1 MPDKR
6 YVKGCGK
13 SCTRCWRNRLN
24 HGSKLKK
31 KCFPKFFDFDENKEK
46 KYATNME
53 EFLDKYV
60 EIDTNNIENDNND
73 YNKDNRELL
82 NLLTQKYNNWLC
94 KDKNITKKI
103 KPERV
108 IKLIQDA
115 VYFNDKSKYILNACK
130 PNQNENENYNK
141 KYVIFCNYKE

>member
-13 SCTRCWRNRLN
+13 TCTRCWRNRLN
-24 HGSKLKK
+24 HGSRLKK
-31 KCFPKFFDFDENKEK
+31 KCFPKFFDSDEKEDK
-46 KYATNME
+46 QYATNME

-60 EIDTNNIENDNND
+60 EIDTNNIEND

-82 NLLTQKYNNWLC
+82 NLLTQKYNNWLS
-94 KDKNITKKI
+94 KEKNITKKI
-103 KPERV
+103 KTERV

-115 VYFNDKSKYILNACK
+115 VYFNDKNKYILNVCK
-130 PNQNENENYNK
+130 PNQNDNDNDK
-141 KYVIFCNYKE
+141 SIPIATQLSIRFQC